1 MENKLRNPNYTCIS
15 NSNQPNFLAM
25 HKDSHKISKMKP
37 KIRIIHIYAPEII
50 KTDAENFRELVQ
62 KLTGKPSEDKKYFK
76 KKTRVIVE
84 GSKNEGREQESS
96 RSTTSSGSGLSL
108 EDCSTMIT
116 MKSEVSNGGFWGLD
130 LKMDK
135 VKEEVGDGS
144 NEESCG
150 GYLGGFSDLEGFIS
164 EINGGFPMFA
174 LDHATQS
181 MQGFEKYINI

>member
-15 NSNQPNFLAM
+15 NSNQPNFLDM

-84 GSKNEGREQESS
+84 GSKKEGREQESS
-96 RSTTSSGSGLSL
+96 KSTTSSGSGLSS
-108 EDCSTMIT
+108 EDCSRMIT
-116 MKSEVSNGGFWGLD
+116 IKNEVSNNGGFWGLD
-130 LKMDK
+130 LTMDK
-135 VKEEVGDGS
+135 VKEEV
-144 NEESCG
+144 G

-164 EINGGFPMFA
+164 EINGGFPLFP
-174 LDHATQS
+174 LDHATHN
-181 MQGFEKYINI
+181 MQGFEQYQLL